1 MWSFPSLSFSH
12 TLLLYLYNIY
22 VCTCVRGG
30 RRQQIQRGLDMARSS
45 DSSLLSAQIKRA
57 KETKQRTEERK
68 QEKLPRALMFV
79 REHTCVGTIDEIT
92 VVFFRRKLR
101 RRMTS
106 GCEKVQ
112 RTKERSDL
120 TSGKRGKKIGL
131 CFLSESSKREKKE
144 AIAHNKIAV
153 HANHFK
159 ELSTDKSIGS
169 SLKNLH
175 TLLFTS
181 FWNCVCVCGTFDAYA
196 L

>member
-1 MWSFPSLSFSH
+1 
-12 TLLLYLYNIY
+12 
-22 VCTCVRGG
+22 
-30 RRQQIQRGLDMARSS
+30 MARSS

-181 FWNCVCVCGTFDAYA
+181 F
-196 L
+196 

>member
-1 MWSFPSLSFSH
+1 
-12 TLLLYLYNIY
+12 
-22 VCTCVRGG
+22 
-30 RRQQIQRGLDMARSS
+30 MARSS

-131 CFLSESSKREKKE
+131 CFLSESSKR
-144 AIAHNKIAV
+144 
-153 HANHFK
+153 
-159 ELSTDKSIGS
+159 
-169 SLKNLH
+169 
-175 TLLFTS
+175 
-181 FWNCVCVCGTFDAYA
+181 
-196 L
+196 